1 MNKSSTTESQV
12 ESPRR
17 PLNPKPHPQRA
28 SLVDRAAAGGTVR
41 AASFTSLLLVFF
53 AVGSAQP
60 AATAA
65 AAAAAL
71 CSTQRH
77 NSGLQAS

>member
-1 MNKSSTTESQV
+1 MNHPQLSHKL
-12 ESPRR
+12 SPK
-17 PLNPKPHPQRA
+17 PLNPKNPSTTGI
-28 SLVDRAAAGGTVR
+28 SLVDRAAAGGTLLR
-41 AASFTSLLLVFF
+41 LHSLLAFF

-60 AATAA
+60 A

-77 NSGLQAS
+77 NSGLEAS